1 MCTKKCT
8 NFKGGRQF
16 QNFQCHH
23 LQNLTDHP
31 TLDFPQFQKEK
42 HSSGTGTPLHI
53 HVLAASPRRGI
64 ILGSRHRR
72 IQIPKKGT
80 IYIKNRSS
88 KCANPRVASAHTFNS
103 ALRPPTPL
111 QFNSAETA
119 QRDFTDIGAGGQS
132 RKSGFAEYHTSN
144 SPYFRTL
151 LYLTR
156 RQSHDAVLYFLTR
169 CPH

>member
-1 MCTKKCT
+1 MCTKIRT

-53 HVLAASPRRGI
+53 YWRHLSWDNPRVTPPPHPD
-64 ILGSRHRR
+64 SQKRHD
-72 IQIPKKGT
+72 
-80 IYIKNRSS
+80 IYRENRNS

-103 ALRPPTPL
+103 ALHPLTPI

-132 RKSGFAEYHTSN
+132 RNSGFAEYRTSN

-151 LYLTR
+151 R
-156 RQSHDAVLYFLTR
+156 I
-169 CPH
+169 